1 MRGILLRKVKEQDVC
16 LKKQPPR
23 QHWVIIRMIHPMLT
37 RSRGY
42 YKIHVNKVWCW
53 TDHKDKATTFPSLK
67 EAEMCA
73 VGSDL
78 NRYTAY
84 KIERL

>member
-1 MRGILLRKVKEQDVC
+1 MRTVLFGKVKEKQVC
-16 LKKQPPR
+16 PKKQAPR
-23 QHWVIIRMIHPMLT
+23 QHWVIVCLIHPMLT
-37 RSRGY
+37 RPRGY

-73 VGSDL
+73 VGSDIR
-78 NRYTAY
+78 RYTAY
-84 KIERL
+84 RIEML